1 MTFLCEKSWLRFL
14 SIWSLAMTL
23 GCGLFLIDVFG
34 QAASKPTLSRDEAW
48 RQDVQ
53 FLAKELPKR
62 HKNLFFHLK
71 KADFNRS
78 IRQLDTTLP
87 KLSDGQ

>member
-1 MTFLCEKSWLRFL
+1 MKKLTGFFAFCLVL
-14 SIWSLAMTL
+14 SSIYQLLPPAACLA
-23 GCGLFLIDVFG
+23 
-34 QAASKPTLSRDEAW
+34 QESKPVPSSLPRDEAW